1 MIQRPSRRLGETWVG
16 VNYWSRGGGPR
27 MWARFDEAMVT
38 EELRILAEHD
48 LGVTRSF
55 CYLPDFMPR
64 PYTIDTGCLDR
75 FVRFLDLSQEAGL
88 RTIPTFV
95 VGHMS
100 GANWDV
106 WWRGGRDLYG
116 DGWMLAQQCFLIR
129 EVVSRTK
136 DHPAVAGWLLSNE
149 MPLYGGE
156 TRAEL
161 GRAWAEL
168 LIQAIRAAGGRQP
181 ASTGDG
187 AWGLETTG
195 HDNGF
200 RLSDLAPTVDFVGP
214 HVYQRH
220 TDLVRQHLSAAF
232 VCELCHLGRPV
243 VLEEF
248 GLSSDFASD
257 QHAADYYR
265 QILHTSLLAGAVGWL
280 GWNNTDFDLPDQDPY
295 RHHPFEQHFG
305 LHRAD
310 GTPKPALHELQRF
323 ARLLRSAGFDRCVRT
338 PTGTAI
344 LVPTYWDSPQD
355 FPMDG
360 RDRASTLATLQQEYA
375 AARLAG
381 LRPSPARERE
391 RLPDARLWLAGSQQ
405 RLLASTWQTLEERAA
420 GGSVVYLSY
429 HPFAWHPGLNE
440 RFGVEHRLRYWMQ
453 EPFEEDELRL
463 RFVVPFGDVQE
474 GETLSFP
481 APADQATRVRL
492 PLETTSARVIATDQ
506 RGRPALVE
514 RGAGAGAMVLL
525 TSPVELWS
533 AGRART
539 NPDATAR
546 LFRALAA
553 RAGAL
558 PEIRTDRLDVV
569 VDELRRDDGTGLVW
583 LVSEAPVPLDVPLLA
598 PAQAR
603 FTDVESG
610 AAVGRELHLDPY
622 QVRVLAATR

>member
-1 MIQRPSRRLGETWVG
+1 
-16 VNYWSRGGGPR
+16 
-27 MWARFDEAMVT
+27 MWARFDEATVA
-38 EELRILAEHD
+38 EELRILAAHE

-64 PYTIDTGCLDR
+64 PYTVAAECLDR
-75 FVRFLDLSQEAGL
+75 FVRFLDLSHEAGL
-88 RTIPTFV
+88 TTIPTFL

-106 WWRGGRDLYG
+106 SWRQGRDLYA

-129 EVVSRTK
+129 EVVSRTR

-156 TRAEL
+156 TKAEL
-161 GRAWAEL
+161 GRAWTEL

-200 RLSDLAPTVDFVGP
+200 RLTDLAPAVDFFGP

-220 TDLVRQHLSAAF
+220 TDVVRQHLSAAF

-248 GLSSDFASD
+248 GVSSDFASD

-265 QILHTSLLAGAVGWL
+265 QTLHTSLLAGAVGWL
-280 GWNNTDFDLPDQDPY
+280 GWNNTDFDLPHQDPY

-310 GTPKPALHELQRF
+310 GTPKPALLEFQRF
-323 ARLLRSAGFDRCVRT
+323 ARVLRNVEFDRCART

-344 LVPTYWDSPQD
+344 LVPVYWDSPSD
-355 FPMDG
+355 FPMSDG
-360 RDRASTLATLQQEYA
+360 DRAATLAALQQEYA
-375 AARLAG
+375 AARVADLA
-381 LRPSPARERE
+381 PAPARERE
-391 RLPDARLWLAGSQQ
+391 TLPEARLWLAGSQQ
-405 RLLASTWQTLEERAA
+405 RLLASTWQVLEERAA
-420 GGSVVYLSY
+420 SGSVVYLSY
-429 HPFAWHPGLNE
+429 HPFAWHPDLNE
-440 RFGVEHRLRYWMQ
+440 RFGVRHRLRYWMQ

-463 RFVVPFGDVQE
+463 RFEVPFGDLQA

-481 APADQATRVRL
+481 APTDDGIRVRL
-492 PLETTSARVIATDQ
+492 PVEATGARVIATDQ
-506 RGRPALVE
+506 RGRPALLE
-514 RGAGAGAMVLL
+514 REVGRGAMVLL

-533 AGRART
+533 ARRPRT
-539 NPDATAR
+539 NPGATAR

-553 RAGAL
+553 RAGAV
-558 PEIRTDRLDVV
+558 PEVRTDRLDVI
-569 VDELRRDDGTGLVW
+569 VDQLRRDDGARFVW
-583 LVSEAPVPLDVPLLA
+583 IVSEAQDAIDVSLQVPA
-598 PAQAR
+598 GSR

-610 AAVGRELHLDPY
+610 AGVEGALHLDPY
-622 QVRVLAATR
+622 QVRVLELAR